1 MTITIEVCVDNIESL
16 LTAQQSGA
24 NRIEL
29 CSALALGGLTPN
41 AGFVQ
46 KSIDLTTIPL
56 YTIIRPRAGDFV
68 YSEQEIDIMVS
79 DIKFMKL
86 LGIEGVVI
94 GALTS
99 DGDIDEAALKRL
111 MSASRDI
118 GVTFHRAFDL
128 CNDPKQALEILINA
142 GCERILTSG
151 QQAKAEQGCELIKQL
166 VAQADGRI
174 SIMPGAGVNPKNAE
188 KIIALTQVK
197 ELHLSGKTT
206 RKSAMKLNSAVQMG
220 TKAEADSLISI
231 TCAKTISELV
241 NVVNN

>member
-24 NRIEL
+24 DRIEL

-142 GCERILTSG
+142 GCERVLTSG

-174 SIMPGAGVNPKNAE
+174 SIMPGAGVNPENAE

-206 RKSAMKLNSAVQMG
+206 RKSTMKLNSAVQMG
-220 TKAEADSLISI
+220 TEAEADSLISI

>member
-174 SIMPGAGVNPKNAE
+174 SIMPGAGVNPENAE

-206 RKSAMKLNSAVQMG
+206 RKSTMKLNSAVQMG
-220 TKAEADSLISI
+220 TEAEADSLISI

>member
-24 NRIEL
+24 DRIEL

-46 KSIDLTTIPL
+46 KSIDLATIPL

-94 GALTS
+94 GALTP

-142 GCERILTSG
+142 GCERVLTSG
-151 QQAKAEQGCELIKQL
+151 QQAKAEQGCELIKEL

-174 SIMPGAGVNPKNAE
+174 SIMPGAGVNPENAE
-188 KIIALTQVK
+188 KIIAITQVK
-197 ELHLSGKTT
+197 ELHLSGQTT
-206 RKSAMKLNSAVQMG
+206 RKSVMKPNSAVQMG
-220 TKAEADSLISI
+220 TEAEADSLISI

>member
-24 NRIEL
+24 DRIEL
-29 CSALALGGLTPN
+29 CSALALGGLTAN

-46 KSIDLTTIPL
+46 KSLDLATIPL
-56 YTIIRPRAGDFV
+56 YAIIRPRAGDFV

-86 LGIEGVVI
+86 LGIPGVVI
-94 GALTS
+94 GALTP
-99 DGDIDEAALKRL
+99 DGNIDEAALKRL

-128 CNDPKQALEILINA
+128 CNNPKQALEILINA
-142 GCERILTSG
+142 GCERVLTSG
-151 QQAKAEQGCELIKQL
+151 QQATAQQGCELIKEL

-174 SIMPGAGVNPKNAE
+174 SIMPGAGVNPENAE
-188 KIIALTQVK
+188 KIISITQVK

-206 RKSAMKLNSAVQMG
+206 RKSVMKPNSAVQMG
-220 TKAEADSLISI
+220 AEAEADSLISI
-231 TCAKTISELV
+231 TCANTISELV
-241 NVVNN
+241 NVINN

>member
-16 LTAQQSGA
+16 LTAQASGA

-29 CSALALGGLTPN
+29 CSALALGGLTAN

-46 KSIDLTTIPL
+46 KSLDLATIPI
-56 YTIIRPRAGDFV
+56 YAIIRPRAGDFV

-86 LGIEGVVI
+86 LGVQGVVI
-94 GALTS
+94 GALTA
-99 DGDIDEAALKRL
+99 DGNIDEAALKRL
-111 MSASRDI
+111 MAASRDL

-128 CNDPKQALEILINA
+128 CNDPQQALEILITA

-151 QQAKAEQGCELIKQL
+151 QQAQALQGCDLIKDL
-166 VAQADGRI
+166 VNQADGRI
-174 SIMPGAGVNPKNAE
+174 SIMPGAGVNPANAVE
-188 KIIALTQVK
+188 IIKLTQVT

-206 RKSAMKLNSAVQMG
+206 RTSVMKPNSDVKMG
-220 TKAEADSLISI
+220 SESDSLISI
-231 TCAKTISELV
+231 TCAKTIADIV
-241 NVVNN
+241 KIANN

>member
-29 CSALALGGLTPN
+29 CSALALGGLTAN

-46 KSIDLTTIPL
+46 KSLDLATIPI
-56 YTIIRPRAGDFV
+56 YAIIRPRAGDFV
-68 YSEQEIDIMVS
+68 YSEQEVDIMVS
-79 DIKFMKL
+79 DIKFMTL
-86 LGIEGVVI
+86 LGIQGVVI
-94 GALTS
+94 GALTP
-99 DGDIDEAALKRL
+99 DGDIDKVALKRL

-128 CNDPKQALEILINA
+128 CNEPKEALEILIDA

-151 QQAKAEQGCELIKQL
+151 QQATAEQGCDLIKDL
-166 VAQADGRI
+166 VAQSGDRI
-174 SIMPGAGVNPKNAE
+174 SIMPGAGVNLKNAE
-188 KIIALTQVK
+188 KIISLTQVN

-206 RKSAMKLNSAVQMG
+206 RKSVMKSSATVQMG
-220 TKAEADSLISI
+220 TEAEADSLISI
-231 TCAKTISELV
+231 TCGKTISDLV
-241 NVVNN
+241 NLVND

>member
-24 NRIEL
+24 DRIEL

-46 KSIDLTTIPL
+46 KSIDLATIPL

-94 GALTS
+94 GALTP

-142 GCERILTSG
+142 GCERVLTSG
-151 QQAKAEQGCELIKQL
+151 QQAKAEQGCELIKEL

-174 SIMPGAGVNPKNAE
+174 SIMPGAGVNLENAE

-206 RKSAMKLNSAVQMG
+206 RKSVMKPNSAVQMG
-220 TKAEADSLISI
+220 TEAEADSLISV

>member
-24 NRIEL
+24 DRIEL
-29 CSALALGGLTPN
+29 CSALALGGLTAN

-46 KSIDLTTIPL
+46 KSLDLATIPL
-56 YTIIRPRAGDFV
+56 YAIIRPRAGDFV

-86 LGIEGVVI
+86 LGIQGVVI
-94 GALTS
+94 GVLTP
-99 DGDIDEAALKRL
+99 DGNIDEAALKRL

-128 CNDPKQALEILINA
+128 CNDPKKALEILIDA

-151 QQAKAEQGCELIKQL
+151 QQGTAQQGCDLIKEL
-166 VAQADGRI
+166 VIQADDRI
-174 SIMPGAGVNPKNAE
+174 SIMPGAGVNPQNAAH
-188 KIIALTQVK
+188 IISRTQVS

-206 RKSAMKLNSAVQMG
+206 RKSAMKPNSAVQMG
-220 TKAEADSLISI
+220 AEAEADSLISI

-241 NVVNN
+241 NVINS

>member
-24 NRIEL
+24 DRIEL

-46 KSIDLTTIPL
+46 KSIDLATIPL
-56 YTIIRPRAGDFV
+56 YTIIRPRAGDFL

-94 GALTS
+94 GALTP

-118 GVTFHRAFDL
+118 GVTFHPAFDL
-128 CNDPKQALEILINA
+128 CNDPKQALEILIKA
-142 GCERILTSG
+142 GCERVLTSG
-151 QQAKAEQGCELIKQL
+151 QQAKAEQGCELIKEL

-174 SIMPGAGVNPKNAE
+174 SIMPGAGVNPENAE
-188 KIIALTQVK
+188 KIIAITQVK

-206 RKSAMKLNSAVQMG
+206 RKSVMKPNSAVQMG
-220 TKAEADSLISI
+220 TEAEADSLISI

-241 NVVNN
+241 DVVNN

>member
-1 MTITIEVCVDNIESL
+1 MAITIEVCVDNIESL

-24 NRIEL
+24 DRIEL
-29 CSALALGGLTPN
+29 CSALALGGLTAN

-46 KSIDLTTIPL
+46 KSLDLATVPL

-86 LGIEGVVI
+86 LGIQGVVI
-94 GALTS
+94 GALTPE
-99 DGDIDEAALKRL
+99 GNIDEPALKRL
-111 MSASRDI
+111 MSASRDL

-128 CNDPKQALEILINA
+128 CNDPKQALETLINA

-151 QQAKAEQGCELIKQL
+151 QQANAEQGCELIKQL
-166 VAQADGRI
+166 VVQADERI
-174 SIMPGAGVNPKNAE
+174 SIMPGAGVTPQNAD
-188 KIIALTQVK
+188 KIVSFTQAT

-206 RKSAMKLNSAVQMG
+206 RKSTMRPHSSVQMG
-220 TKAEADSLISI
+220 SDQEADNLISV
-231 TCAKTISELV
+231 TCAKTIAA
-241 NVVNN
+241 VVQATNG

>member
-56 YTIIRPRAGDFV
+56 YTILRPRAGDFV

-86 LGIEGVVI
+86 LH
-94 GALTS
+94 S
-99 DGDIDEAALKRL
+99 K
-111 MSASRDI
+111 M
-118 GVTFHRAFDL
+118 
-128 CNDPKQALEILINA
+128 
-142 GCERILTSG
+142 
-151 QQAKAEQGCELIKQL
+151 QL
-166 VAQADGRI
+166 
-174 SIMPGAGVNPKNAE
+174 
-188 KIIALTQVK
+188 
-197 ELHLSGKTT
+197 
-206 RKSAMKLNSAVQMG
+206 
-220 TKAEADSLISI
+220 
-231 TCAKTISELV
+231 
-241 NVVNN
+241 

>member
-174 SIMPGAGVNPKNAE
+174 SIMPGAGVNPKNAK

-231 TCAKTISELV
+231 TCAKTFSELV

>member
-24 NRIEL
+24 DRIEL

-46 KSIDLTTIPL
+46 KSIDLATIPL

-94 GALTS
+94 GALTP

-118 GVTFHRAFDL
+118 DVTFHRAFDL
-128 CNDPKQALEILINA
+128 CNDPKQALEILISA
-142 GCERILTSG
+142 GCERVLTSG

-166 VAQADGRI
+166 VVQADGRI
-174 SIMPGAGVNPKNAE
+174 SIMPGAGVNPENAE
-188 KIIALTQVK
+188 KIIELTQVK

-206 RKSAMKLNSAVQMG
+206 RKSAMKPNSAVQMG
-220 TKAEADSLISI
+220 TEAEADNLISI
-231 TCAKTISELV
+231 TCAKTISALV

>member
-24 NRIEL
+24 DRIEL

-142 GCERILTSG
+142 GCERVLTSG

-174 SIMPGAGVNPKNAE
+174 SIMPGAGVNPENAE

-206 RKSAMKLNSAVQMG
+206 RKSTMKLNSAVQMG